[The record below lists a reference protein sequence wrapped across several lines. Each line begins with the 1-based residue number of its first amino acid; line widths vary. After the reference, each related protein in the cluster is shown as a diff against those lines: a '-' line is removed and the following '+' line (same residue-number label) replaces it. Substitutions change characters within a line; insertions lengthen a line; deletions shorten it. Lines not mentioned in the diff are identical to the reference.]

1 MKFLYHYFDLKIKF
15 PKLNYIIIR
24 DKNQAYTDIHRLI
37 AIILKVNKNNNSSHS
52 KNLKQIICCFC
63 CFYNDLL

>member
-24 DKNQAYTDIHRLI
+24 DKNQAYTDKVVSPFFKI
-37 AIILKVNKNNNSSHS
+37 AKTQSYQQSKLWIISS
-52 KNLKQIICCFC
+52 
-63 CFYNDLL
+63 